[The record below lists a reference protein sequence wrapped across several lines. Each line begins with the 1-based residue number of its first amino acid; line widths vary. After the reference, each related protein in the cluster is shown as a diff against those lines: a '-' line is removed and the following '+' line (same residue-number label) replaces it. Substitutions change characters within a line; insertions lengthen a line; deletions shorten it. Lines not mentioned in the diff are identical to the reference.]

1 MSVKDEA
8 DSNGDADIAKVEAV
22 LRKAHGFMNAVCNGL
37 YNAVSGV
44 RDDPHV
50 QRHSGT
56 DAGQGNAEEQ
66 EDQLQPQIIFR
77 RGNPCGEQIHK
88 AGKDKAQGQL

>member
-1 MSVKDEA
+1 MSGEEQA
-8 DSNGDADIAKVEAV
+8 DGDGNADVAEVEAV
-22 LRKAHGFMNAVCNGL
+22 LRKSDRLMYAVRNSL

-50 QRHSGT
+50 QRHSGADT
-56 DAGQGNAEEQ
+56 GQGNAEKQ

-77 RGNPCGEQIHK
+77 RGDPCGEQIHK
-88 AGKDKAQGQL
+88 AGKDKA